1 MNVPY
6 TSIAGATVPAVRES
20 WQRIEGWIAADP
32 ARLPGGLN
40 GPAPEHAIA
49 ALHAA
54 LGTTLPD
61 DLLESLRLHDG
72 QADPDTVFAEGD
84 AMLSAHE
91 IGAQWSIWNKLV
103 SGGDF
108 DDMTSDP
115 AAGIRDDWYNLK
127 WIPFTHDGSGNHL
140 CVDLDPAEG
149 GTVGQV
155 IRVWHDDEQRERIAS
170 SFAEWLARVAAE
182 RDDPAGD

>member
-49 ALHAA
+49 ALHAS

-72 QADPDTVFAEGD
+72 QADPDAVFAEGD

-115 AAGIRDDWYNLK
+115 AAGIRDDWYNLADSV
-127 WIPFTHDGSGNHL
+127 H
-140 CVDLDPAEG
+140 A
-149 GTVGQV
+149 
-155 IRVWHDDEQRERIAS
+155 RRQRQS
-170 SFAEWLARVAAE
+170 SVR
-182 RDDPAGD
+182 RPRSRGRRHGRAGDPGLA

>member
-49 ALHAA
+49 ALHAS

-72 QADPDTVFAEGD
+72 QADPTPFAEGD

-115 AAGIRDDWYNLK
+115 AAGIRDDWYNLADSVHARRQRQS
-127 WIPFTHDGSGNHL
+127 FS
-140 CVDLDPAEG
+140 VDLDPAEG